1 MPHLVT
7 EERFR
12 VVRSTPLLLP
22 TFSTNKGMTSISTFD
37 ITKGLLEILILVG
50 G

>member
-7 EERFR
+7 QERFR

-22 TFSTNKGMTSISTFD
+22 TFSTNKGMTSIGIVRVESRTA
-37 ITKGLLEILILVG
+37 
-50 G
+50 